1 MKTVSRTYARDN
13 YAEILDSVL
22 EDREEVII
30 QSVGRPA
37 AVVVA
42 LAEYESLRE
51 TLHILREPANSR
63 RVLASIERLESGSSA
78 SSFDN

>member
-1 MKTVSRTYARDN
+1 MKTVSLSYARDH
-13 YAEILDSVL
+13 YAEILDSLL
-22 EDREEVII
+22 EGREEIAI
-30 QSVGRPA
+30 ESEGRSA

-51 TLHILREPANSR
+51 TLHILREPANAR

-78 SSFDN
+78 SSSDH

>member
-1 MKTVSRTYARDN
+1 MKTVSQSYARDH

-22 EDREEVII
+22 EDREEII
-30 QSVGRPA
+30 IESVGRSA

-63 RVLASIERLESGSSA
+63 RVLASIKRLESGSSA
-78 SSFDN
+78 SSSDC